1 MTRKAHRFKDEAGA
15 GAREGGSSHRGQ
27 MAAWWRLSIVLLVL
41 ALPSLASAAVEI
53 SFYSKEWR
61 DTFPHAFIVLR
72 GTDERTG
79 ERIDASYGFTATRVS
94 PAILFGSVQGEVR
107 PAKPEYIAGSDEH
120 FRFVLT
126 DAEFDSVLAT
136 IERWKTLSQPSYNLN
151 RQNCVFFVADIASAL
166 AMKAD
171 RPKEL
176 MKKPRS
182 FLELLTGAN
191 RDWLSARRATYVRAT
206 AVAQ

>member
-1 MTRKAHRFKDEAGA
+1 MEPRWSWSSSAGL
-15 GAREGGSSHRGQ
+15 
-27 MAAWWRLSIVLLVL
+27 MAALWRLCMGLLLL

-72 GTDERTG
+72 GTDDRTG
-79 ERIDASYGFTATRVS
+79 ERIDASYGFTATHVS
-94 PAILFGSVQGEVR
+94 PAILFGSVKGEVR
-107 PAKPEYIAGSDEH
+107 PSKPEYIAGSDEH
-120 FRFVLT
+120 FRFVLS
-126 DAEFDSVLAT
+126 DAELQSVLAT
-136 IERWKTLSQPSYNLN
+136 IERWKALAQPSYNLN

-166 AMKAD
+166 AMKTD

-182 FLELLTGAN
+182 FLESVGAAN
-191 RDWLSARRATYVRAT
+191 RGWLAARGAVVRREPA
-206 AVAQ
+206 ASPVAGARTR

>member
-1 MTRKAHRFKDEAGA
+1 MEPRARRPVNKSWLVDRVHR
-15 GAREGGSSHRGQ
+15 
-27 MAAWWRLSIVLLVL
+27 LVLGMLLL

-107 PAKPEYIAGSDEH
+107 PSKPEYIAGSDEH
-120 FRFVLT
+120 FRFVLS
-126 DAEFDSVLAT
+126 DVELDSVLAT
-136 IERWKTLSQPSYNLN
+136 VARWKALAQPSYNLN

-182 FLELLTGAN
+182 FLQSVSAANQGWLAARGAFV
-191 RDWLSARRATYVRAT
+191 RRETT
-206 AVAQ
+206 TSPAVGASTQ

>member
-1 MTRKAHRFKDEAGA
+1 M
-15 GAREGGSSHRGQ
+15 
-27 MAAWWRLSIVLLVL
+27 LLL

-72 GTDERTG
+72 GIDERTG
-79 ERIDASYGFTATRVS
+79 QRFDASYGFTATHVS

-107 PAKPEYIAGSDEH
+107 PSKPDYIAGSDEH
-120 FRFVLT
+120 FRFVLS
-126 DAEFDSVLAT
+126 DAELDSVLA
-136 IERWKTLSQPSYNLN
+136 IVARWKALAQPSYNLN
-151 RQNCVFFVADIASAL
+151 RQNCVFFVADIAA
-166 AMKAD
+166 AVNMKAD

-182 FLELLTGAN
+182 FLQSVSASNREWLAARGA
-191 RDWLSARRATYVRAT
+191 LVVRETPPST
-206 AVAQ
+206 AVGARTR